1 LQLVEMSDI
10 DTFLTY
16 EVVASSEAL
25 KAMSAVHTLRV
36 RRVTAT
42 SQTFVEWTT
51 DFSSDAN
58 VAVIEDR
65 CAPLSFLAS
74 CSLLRPNSFQVRT
87 SLCTQE
93 GGRRE

>member
-1 LQLVEMSDI
+1 MSDI

-16 EVVASSEAL
+16 EVVSSSEAL

-51 DFSSDAN
+51 DFSSDAS

-65 CAPLSFLAS
+65 CAPLCFLARFP
-74 CSLLRPNSFQVRT
+74 LLHLVSF
-87 SLCTQE
+87 
-93 GGRRE
+93 

>member
-1 LQLVEMSDI
+1 MHKITYKDGSDWTVKLVEMSDI

-16 EVVASSEAL
+16 EVVSSSEAL

-58 VAVIEDR
+58 VAVIEDSR
-65 CAPLSFLAS
+65 FKKLEAFKDLQQA
-74 CSLLRPNSFQVRT
+74 
-87 SLCTQE
+87 CTA
-93 GGRRE
+93 